1 MPRKLARWPLP
12 TKVRKPFSTETW
24 IDNRS
29 TSTQC
34 CLSKLK
40 VCRQEKK
47 RKKSQGVER
56 FCAGQLY
63 ADLNVLSACM
73 ISCIYSAPFL
83 ETDSDLDWESLS
95 HFASSSNKPTPTGIL
110 NFPYFRDFIP
120 CWSRILVAPGLP
132 RPFYL
137 SRLLMIGF
145 GRPCQ
150 LAQDLLFGP

>member
-1 MPRKLARWPLP
+1 ML
-12 TKVRKPFSTETW
+12 FIQTEGAS
-24 IDNRS
+24 RS
-29 TSTQC
+29 ADSAAAVLFIQTEGVSAG
-34 CLSKLK
+34 
-40 VCRQEKK
+40 K
-47 RKKSQGVER
+47 RKGKISRCLRGFAQGNCMLIVK
-56 FCAGQLY
+56 
-63 ADLNVLSACM
+63 VLSVCM

-110 NFPYFRDFIP
+110 NFPSFRDFIP

-137 SRLLMIGF
+137 SGLLMIGF

-150 LAQDLLFGP
+150 LARALLFGP